1 VTINGNVVVG
11 AVVATGKILLWGSC
25 IAVGNSAAPGPALV
39 SGASGPYAIRAGGS
53 SHYVYGRVQAINGQV
68 SIETS
73 SGDYTCGIIGD
84 TVYVGG
90 SSINVTVPGSC
101 TSGAGGFG
109 YTLRLSG

>member
-1 VTINGNVVVG
+1 
-11 AVVATGKILLWGSC
+11 
-25 IAVGNSAAPGPALV
+25 
-39 SGASGPYAIRAGGS
+39 
-53 SHYVYGRVQAINGQV
+53 VQAINGQV

-101 TSGAGGFG
+101 TSGAGGSG